1 MLDPK
6 SPLQAAAIFLGGIGV
21 IAYTILDINRT
32 TRLNEKPMTLEQQ
45 LYLQEMAKNIQQKS
59 EDPLSELAAATKAR

>member
-1 MLDPK
+1 MAL
-6 SPLQAAAIFLGGIGV
+6 SQV

-59 EDPLSELAAATKAR
+59 GANPANHRILWREVISRAL

>member
-1 MLDPK
+1 VAL
-6 SPLQAAAIFLGGIGV
+6 SQV

-32 TRLNEKPMTLEQQ
+32 TRLNEKPMTSEQQ

-59 EDPLSELAAATKAR
+59 GASVANHRIVCRKVISRAL